1 MQRAFV
7 VVDADSHV
15 YEPPSIWAD
24 YLSKRERT
32 LAEDAFWHERG
43 ARGSELTVVNG
54 KAVRP
59 LNRSALNRFA
69 CFRPGATLE
78 SIGALD
84 PTQPSEDTPGA
95 ADGAAR
101 IRDLNA
107 FGIDHQ
113 VVFPTLFAEHL
124 PVVESP
130 RAAVVLAR
138 AYNHWVRDLV
148 SAAPDR
154 LHPVGVL
161 PLQSIPG
168 ALDEIERL
176 AGAGFHAALIRPSF
190 HDGRFINH
198 SDYNPVWDALRDAEL
213 VACIHPSVGN
223 TNPEFTSAG
232 SFVERVATNLG
243 IGHDVAP
250 AIAPIQDNMSAVLAL
265 CYYGHREDRPGLKLA
280 LCHAGAAWF
289 ELVLEKAE
297 TYLWLFPP
305 GPVPVTLEPD
315 ELWLDDTTL
324 VTFDAWEDSVAILSD
339 VYHRVGAWGSRYPHH
354 DATTPDEAIAMLERH
369 HVDATTVAQM
379 MGGNAARL
387 YGLPVPDLAGA

>member
-1 MQRAFV
+1 MAHAFT

-15 YEPPSIWAD
+15 YEPPAIWTD
-24 YLSKRERT
+24 YLSERERT

-43 ARGSELTVVNG
+43 PRGTELTVVNG
-54 KAVRP
+54 KTVRS
-59 LNRSALNRFA
+59 LHRSALNRFA
-69 CFRPGATLE
+69 CFRPGATIE
-78 SIGALD
+78 SIAALD
-84 PTQPSEDTPGA
+84 PTQPSDDTPGA

-101 IRDLNA
+101 VRDLDA
-107 FGIDHQ
+107 LGIDQQ
-113 VVFPTLFAEHL
+113 VVFPTIFAEHL

-130 RAAVVLAR
+130 RAAVALAR
-138 AYNHWVRDLV
+138 AYNDWVRDLA

-198 SDYNPVWDALRDAEL
+198 SDYNPVWDALSDAGL

-243 IGHDVAP
+243 IGHDIAP
-250 AIAPIQDNMSAVLAL
+250 AIAPVQDNMSAVLAL
-265 CYYGHREDRPGLKLA
+265 CYYGHREDRPDLKLA

-289 ELVLEKAE
+289 ELALEKSE
-297 TYLWLFPP
+297 TYLWLFPA
-305 GPVPVTLEPD
+305 GPVPVTLEPE
-315 ELWLDDTTL
+315 ELWLEQATL
-324 VTFDAWEDSVAILSD
+324 VTFDAWEDSVGIISD
-339 VYHRVGAWGSRYPHH
+339 VYGRVGAWGSRYPHH

-369 HVDATTVAQM
+369 HVEAATIAQM
-379 MGGNAARL
+379 MGGNATRL
-387 YGLPVPDLAGA
+387 YGLAVPEPAGA